1 MYPNYLPNLTESETE
16 SILHEYKQELSM
28 FRYTHALT
36 REEKTNY
43 PFHTYTA
50 LFEFINPVLAA
61 RKGLAQ
67 ALKTANKARAGKTD
81 DWLVVKKAY
90 LACLNLLQVHAQD
103 ELILKYRL
111 KDFISEYEASRRAKK
126 HD

>member
-1 MYPNYLPNLTESETE
+1 MYPNYLPNLTEQDTE
-16 SILHEYKQELSM
+16 SILQTYKQELSM
-28 FRYTHALT
+28 FRYTHILT

-50 LFEFINPVLAA
+50 LFEFINPILTA
-61 RKGLAQ
+61 RKKLAQ

-90 LACLNLLQVHAQD
+90 LACLKLVQVHAQD

-111 KDFISEYEASRRAKK
+111 KDFISEYESSRRSKK

>member
-1 MYPNYLPNLTESETE
+1 MYPNYLPNLTEQDTE
-16 SILHEYKQELSM
+16 NILQTYKQELSM
-28 FRYTHALT
+28 FRYTHVLT
-36 REEKTNY
+36 REEKNGN

-50 LFEFINPVLAA
+50 LFNFLNPVLAA

-67 ALKTANKARAGKTD
+67 SLKTANKARSGKTD

-111 KDFISEYEASRRAKK
+111 KDFISKYESSRRVK
-126 HD
+126 HE